1 MGFVETVF
9 LTAVPLFVVVI
20 VVLSIAL
27 LRDYQF

>member
-20 VVLSIAL
+20 AVLSVTL